1 MSSQPGEFVFIILK
15 PAAAKDKQLTNYI
28 CNRLLQYGNIQYI
41 KYFVNVKRQIIS
53 EHYKASQKSFWY
65 PFVVN
70 YLTHKHV
77 HFFILETYPDFQ
89 EFLRENYHT
98 SFARFLKTKVIGS
111 ADLCKT
117 KRYHL
122 RRLAIRKGYFF
133 IDNLI
138 HSSDNIQEA
147 LEEIRLWY
155 HDAPE
160 VIAEFEK
167 KALDLSL
174 VY

>member
-15 PAAAKDKQLTNYI
+15 PAAANDKNLTNYI
-28 CNRLLQYGNIQYI
+28 CDRLSQYGDIQYM
-41 KYFVNVKRQIIS
+41 KYFVNVKRPIIS
-53 EHYKASQKSFWY
+53 EHYKYSKNSFWY

-89 EFLRENYHT
+89 EFLLDNYQT
-98 SFARFLKTKVIGS
+98 TFAKFLKTRVIGS
-111 ADLCKT
+111 ADMCKT

-122 RRLAIRKGYFF
+122 RRLALRKGYIF

-138 HSSDNIQEA
+138 HSSDNIPEA
-147 LEEIRLWY
+147 LAEIRLWY
-155 HDAPE
+155 HDEPE
-160 VIAEFEK
+160 VIAEFEE
-167 KALDLSL
+167 KALVLSK
-174 VY
+174 VN